1 MQEKKGIVDLHE
13 KKKIKRTRQQKKK
26 TKEPRTKNASSS
38 QGKDSDEVAAIDVT
52 SDADSDEKSSSDGEE
67 SGTEEDASLKLEDIC
82 ALCGSAW
89 VYGSSLDQT
98 TSCPLQE
105 VMILC
110 DGCDG
115 SYHALCVGN
124 GKWTC
129 CYPFS
134 RKLVFIVLYVD
145 TFRSGQGAGGRL
157 VLPMVHEFM
166 FLAQVS
172 SYMLVLKTKSVLDN

>member
-13 KKKIKRTRQQKKK
+13 KKKIKRTRQQKKTK

-38 QGKDSDEVAAIDVT
+38 QGKDSYEVVAIDVT
-52 SDADSDEKSSSDGEE
+52 SDADSDNKSSSDGEE
-67 SGTEEDASLKLEDIC
+67 NGTEEDDASLKLEDIC

-89 VYGSSLDQT
+89 VYGSSSDQN

-115 SYHALCVGN
+115 SYHALCVGY
-124 GKWTC
+124 G
-129 CYPFS
+129 
-134 RKLVFIVLYVD
+134 
-145 TFRSGQGAGGRL
+145 
-157 VLPMVHEFM
+157 
-166 FLAQVS
+166 
-172 SYMLVLKTKSVLDN
+172 